1 MPKYLATYDFKDTIP
16 DPHATFLQ
24 KAVQQGWQVWI
35 LTQASIWNRLP
46 NTTIIG
52 EFASQV
58 VADRAFDAAVAATA
72 IAIRRPVIVEKYILV
87 DYQSALIASDQQ
99 QKKVA

>member
-16 DPHATFLQ
+16 DPHSTFLQ
-24 KAVQQGWQVWI
+24 KAVQQGWRVWI
-35 LTQASIWNRLP
+35 LTRANIWNRLP

-58 VADRAFDAAVAATA
+58 AADRAFDAAVAATA
-72 IAIRRPVIVEKYILV
+72 TAIGRAVAVEKYILV
-87 DYQSALIASDQQ
+87 DYEGALVASDRQQ
-99 QKKVA
+99 TKVA